1 MLSGNPAALVV
12 AGGTDLMVDVNEGHR
27 PIGRDDVVVG
37 INRIPELRS
46 WTLDRVAGSLRL
58 GAAVTYAELAAP
70 PLAGIVPALA
80 QAARTVGSPQI
91 RNAATIGGNV
101 VTCSP
106 AGDGLPVL
114 SAADAVVE
122 LASVDGVRQLSID
135 EFMVGVK
142 RTARRPDELLTA
154 VTVPL
159 LDGWQGYTKV
169 GVRNAMVIA
178 ISGACLAV
186 DEPSRSVRIA
196 LGSVAP
202 TIVRAS
208 AAEAFVVEAIDW
220 EGAFDRGRCGG
231 RVRPLGG
238 GGEQPDRRPP
248 VDGGIPPTLDRRPR
262 PTFAAPGI
270 HGQWFGSDPR
280 VSEQY
285 RLRVNGVDHDVADA
299 WLGESLLYVLRE
311 RLGLYGAK
319 GACEQGECGSCSV
332 LVDGQLVCAC
342 LVLAGVA
349 VDVPIVTIEGI
360 GDAAGPTDVQRAF
373 VDAGAV
379 QCGFC
384 TPGLV
389 MAAHDLLARIA
400 EPTPIEIAE
409 ELSGNICR
417 CTGYGRIVAAVQQV
431 AVERKSAQ

>member
-1 MLSGNPAALVV
+1 VSVVIPTTTAEAVAVLSEYPAALVV

-27 PIGRDDVVVG
+27 PIGRDDVVVSV
-37 INRIPELRS
+37 IHIPELRS
-46 WTLDRVAGSLRL
+46 WTFDRAAGSLRL
-58 GAAVTYAELAAP
+58 GAAVTYSELAAP

-114 SAADAVVE
+114 AAVDAVVE

-208 AAEAFVVEAIDW
+208 AAEAFVVDAIDW
-220 EGAFDRGRCGG
+220 VGRS
-231 RVRPLGG
+231 
-238 GGEQPDRRPP
+238 
-248 VDGGIPPTLDRRPR
+248 I
-262 PTFAAPGI
+262 
-270 HGQWFGSDPR
+270 
-280 VSEQY
+280 
-285 RLRVNGVDHDVADA
+285 GVDAVAEF
-299 WLGESLLYVLRE
+299 G
-311 RLGLYGAK
+311 RLAAEASSPIDDHRSTAAYRRH
-319 GACEQGECGSCSV
+319 SI
-332 LVDGQLVCAC
+332 D
-342 LVLAGVA
+342 VLARRLLR
-349 VDVPIVTIEGI
+349 
-360 GDAAGPTDVQRAF
+360 RAF
-373 VDAGAV
+373 AV
-379 QCGFC
+379 
-384 TPGLV
+384 
-389 MAAHDLLARIA
+389 
-400 EPTPIEIAE
+400 
-409 ELSGNICR
+409 SGSEVI
-417 CTGYGRIVAAVQQV
+417 
-431 AVERKSAQ
+431 SA